1 MEQTGALF
9 VVSGPSGVGKGTIIK
24 NALERLSGRDD
35 IQVALSV
42 SVTTRAPRP
51 GEIDGVHYHFISRE
65 QFFELLEKG
74 ELLEY
79 TKYAGNY
86 YGTPV
91 KEVEDRVRRG
101 VHVLLDIETAGAM
114 EVKKNWPQAVLCFI
128 LPPSMEELE
137 RRLRA
142 RGTETEE
149 SIARRL
155 EIAENERAKAHLY
168 DYQILND
175 TLEEAV
181 DQLVNVLL
189 SWNQKKGKREA
200 N

>member
-1 MEQTGALF
+1 MEQKGALF
-9 VVSGPSGVGKGTIIK
+9 VISGPSGVGKGTIIQGAMQK
-24 NALERLSGRDD
+24 LAERTD
-35 IQVALSV
+35 IKVSLAV

-65 QFFELLEKG
+65 KFFELLEQG

-86 YGTPV
+86 YGTPA
-91 KEVEDRVRRG
+91 KEIVERTREG
-101 VHVLLDIETAGAM
+101 TFVLLDIETAGAM
-114 EVKKNWPQAVLCFI
+114 EVKKNWPDAVLCFI

-155 EIAENERAKAHLY
+155 EIAENERAKANLY

-175 TLEEAV
+175 TLLEAV
-181 DQLVNVLL
+181 DRLVDVLL
-189 SWNQKKGKREA
+189 SWKNKKGAK
-200 N
+200 

>member
-1 MEQTGALF
+1 MQKLAERTDIK
-9 VVSGPSGVGKGTIIK
+9 VSL
-24 NALERLSGRDD
+24 A
-35 IQVALSV
+35 V
-42 SVTTRAPRP
+42 SVTTRAPRL

-65 QFFELLEKG
+65 KFFELLEQG

-86 YGTPV
+86 YGTPA
-91 KEVEDRVRRG
+91 KEIVERTREG
-101 VHVLLDIETAGAM
+101 TFVLLDIETAGAM
-114 EVKKNWPQAVLCFI
+114 EVKKNWPDAVLCFI

-155 EIAENERAKAHLY
+155 EIAENERAKANLY

-175 TLEEAV
+175 TLLEAV
-181 DQLVNVLL
+181 DRLVDVLL
-189 SWNQKKGKREA
+189 SWKNKKGAK
-200 N
+200 

>member
-1 MEQTGALF
+1 MSMEQKGALF
-9 VVSGPSGVGKGTIIK
+9 VISGPSGVGKGTIIQGAMQK
-24 NALERLSGRDD
+24 LAERTD
-35 IQVALSV
+35 IKVSLAV
-42 SVTTRAPRP
+42 SVTTRAPRL

-65 QFFELLEKG
+65 KFFELLEQG

-86 YGTPV
+86 YGTPA
-91 KEVEDRVRRG
+91 KEIVERTREG
-101 VHVLLDIETAGAM
+101 TFVLLDIETAGAM
-114 EVKKNWPQAVLCFI
+114 EVKKNWPDAVLCFI

-155 EIAENERAKAHLY
+155 EIAENERAKANLY

-175 TLEEAV
+175 TLLEAV
-181 DQLVNVLL
+181 DRLVDVLL
-189 SWNQKKGKREA
+189 SWKNKKGAK
-200 N
+200 

>member
-1 MEQTGALF
+1 MEQKGALF
-9 VVSGPSGVGKGTIIK
+9 VISGPSGVGKGTIIQGAMQK
-24 NALERLSGRDD
+24 LAERTD
-35 IQVALSV
+35 IKVSLAV
-42 SVTTRAPRP
+42 SVTTRAPRL

-65 QFFELLEKG
+65 KFFELLEQG

-86 YGTPV
+86 YGTPA
-91 KEVEDRVRRG
+91 KEIVERTREG
-101 VHVLLDIETAGAM
+101 TFVLLDIETAGAM
-114 EVKKNWPQAVLCFI
+114 EVKKNWPDAVLCFI

-155 EIAENERAKAHLY
+155 EIAENERAKANLY

-175 TLEEAV
+175 TLLEAV
-181 DQLVNVLL
+181 DRLVDVLL
-189 SWNQKKGKREA
+189 SWKNKKGAK
-200 N
+200 